1 VSLAWQ
7 SVERLLRALD
17 KGEFS
22 AAELREHCLA
32 AIAARGEE
40 LNAFNF
46 VSEAGPAG
54 AAVGPLAGIPYA
66 SKANIA
72 VRDQPLSCNSDI
84 LEGYRSLFHA
94 TVIERLAA
102 AGARWIGQTN
112 MDEFAMGSSCEH
124 SNRGSAKNP
133 WDLKRTPGGS
143 SGGSAAA
150 VAAGLLP
157 FALGSDTGGSI
168 RQPAGFCG
176 IVGMKPTYGRVSRWG
191 LVAFASSFDQI
202 GPLCRSV
209 TDAALVYEV
218 LAGSDPRDA
227 TSLREPVAGVTEEM
241 ERGVKGVRIGV
252 PWRLLETGVQP
263 AVRENFERSLR
274 ALEAEGAEL
283 VELELPLTGH
293 AIAAYYILAP
303 AEASS
308 NLARY
313 DGVRY
318 GLRVDGNSVAEM
330 TCLTRTRGFGD
341 EVKLRILLGSYV
353 LSSGY
358 YDAYYGKAQRVR
370 AMLRDEHRQALRQC
384 DAIVT
389 PTSPTSAFALGERLS
404 DPLQMYLSD
413 AFTVPANLTGF
424 PAIAIP
430 SGVDPEGLPLS
441 IHLSCEAMAEAKMFR
456 IARGFER
463 CLDFES
469 LRRLRFPESTEA
481 A

>member
-7 SVERLLRALD
+7 SVKRLRRALD
-17 KGEFS
+17 AGECS
-22 AAELREHCLA
+22 AGELRADCLA

-46 VSEAGPAG
+46 VSEDGPPG
-54 AAVGPLAGIPYA
+54 AALGPLAGIPYA

-84 LEGYRSLFHA
+84 LEGYRSLFDA

-102 AGARWIGQTN
+102 AGAQWVGQTN

-133 WDLKRTPGGS
+133 WDLNRTPGGS

-150 VAAGLLP
+150 VAAGMLP

-176 IVGMKPTYGRVSRWG
+176 LVGMKPTYGRVSRWG

-202 GPLCRSV
+202 GPLTRSV
-209 TDAALVYEV
+209 TDAALVYEA

-227 TSLREPVAGVTEEM
+227 TSLREPVASTSGDLELGAKEL
-241 ERGVKGVRIGV
+241 RIGV
-252 PWRLLETGVQP
+252 PWGLLEAGVQP
-263 AVRENFERSLR
+263 AVRENFERSL
-274 ALEAEGAEL
+274 AAMEAEGAEL
-283 VELELPLTGH
+283 VELELPLTSH

-318 GLRVDGNSVAEM
+318 GLRVDGDSVGEM
-330 TCLTRTRGFGD
+330 TRRTRTRGFGD

-370 AMLRDEHRQALRQC
+370 AMLRDEHRQALRKC
-384 DAIVT
+384 DAIAT
-389 PTSPTSAFALGERLS
+389 PTSPTSAFGLGERLS

-424 PAIAIP
+424 PAISIP
-430 SGVDPEGLPLS
+430 SGVDPDGLPLS
-441 IHLSCEAMAEAKMFR
+441 IHLSCEAMDEARLFR
-456 IARGFER
+456 VARAFER

-469 LRRLRFPESTEA
+469 LRRARFPESMELP
-481 A
+481 